1 MSATDE
7 RINPETERKHMES
20 DLDAM
25 LVCAY
30 DDKRSSSKTVCRERF
45 RLMTSSR
52 GPARYAKIGRSF
64 SSVPDLRKQHLPVG

>member
-1 MSATDE
+1 MRKQSRSAWLRKENRMSATDE

-30 DDKRSSSKTVCRERF
+30 DDKRSSSKTVAGSGF
-45 RLMTSSR
+45 
-52 GPARYAKIGRSF
+52 A
-64 SSVPDLRKQHLPVG
+64 